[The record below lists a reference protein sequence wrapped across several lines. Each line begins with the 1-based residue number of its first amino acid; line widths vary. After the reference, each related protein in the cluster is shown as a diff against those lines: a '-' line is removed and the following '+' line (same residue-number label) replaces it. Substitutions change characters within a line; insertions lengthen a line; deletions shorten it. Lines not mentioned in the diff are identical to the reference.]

1 VEKMKAATCA
11 ATNERSVMTQYM
23 FSVIHGEL
31 DYSEDELQQI
41 VASVDAF
48 NEKYKDITVFAG
60 GLEDPET
67 ATRVDGTGD
76 SVVVTDGP
84 FLETKE
90 HLGGFWVL
98 EISDLDAALK
108 LAGEASKACAL
119 PLEVRPFQAEPPA

>member
-1 VEKMKAATCA
+1 
-11 ATNERSVMTQYM
+11 MTQYM

-31 DYSEDELQQI
+31 DYSGDDMQQI
-41 VASVDAF
+41 VAAVDTF

-60 GLEDPET
+60 GLEAPET
-67 ATRVDGTGD
+67 ATTVVGTGD
-76 SVVVTDGP
+76 SVVVTDGT

-90 HLGGFWVL
+90 HLGGFWIL

>member
-1 VEKMKAATCA
+1 
-11 ATNERSVMTQYM
+11 MTQYM

-31 DYSEDELQQI
+31 DYSDDELQRI
-41 VASVDAF
+41 VAAVDAF

-60 GLEDPET
+60 GLEAPDT
-67 ATRVDGTGD
+67 STKVDGTGD
-76 SVVVTDGP
+76 SVVITDGP

-98 EISDLDAALK
+98 EAADLDAALK

-119 PLEVRPFQAEPPA
+119 PLEVRPFQSEPPA

>member
-1 VEKMKAATCA
+1 MKAATGA

-31 DYSEDELQQI
+31 DYSDDEMQQI
-41 VASVDAF
+41 VAAVDAF
-48 NEKYKDITVFAG
+48 NTKYADITVFAG
-60 GLEDPET
+60 GLEAPET
-67 ATRVDGTGD
+67 ATKVDGTGD
-76 SVVVTDGP
+76 SVVITDGP

-90 HLGGFWVL
+90 HLGGFWIL

-108 LAGEASKACAL
+108 LASEASKACAL